1 MGTTQP
7 RVSEWERGKIAPSLY
22 NLMRLLKVFSISFE
36 ELTDGIE
43 EK

>member
-1 MGTTQP
+1 MGTTQQ
-7 RVSEWERGKIAPSLY
+7 RVSEWERGRIEPSLY
-22 NLMRLLKVFSISFE
+22 NLMRLLKIFSISFE